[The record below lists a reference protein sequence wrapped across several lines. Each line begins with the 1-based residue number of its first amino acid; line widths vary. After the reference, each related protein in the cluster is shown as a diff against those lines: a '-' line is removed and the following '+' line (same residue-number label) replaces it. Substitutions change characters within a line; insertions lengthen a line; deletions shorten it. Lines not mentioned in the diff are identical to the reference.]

1 MQEPHREPLETQC
14 RREVSELMA
23 ANLEVVGSED
33 GLAVLYFHGAASV
46 RDFGPSDEL
55 RKRSGIRL
63 FRFCR
68 PGYDN
73 SAARP
78 SASLIDVAEDALSI
92 LVSMGIE
99 SVVVLGWSGG
109 GPYAL
114 ASMFAKT
121 RIVSKVGLI
130 ASWAPMSP
138 PDPGLPDGVRFFMK
152 AAQVLPRPLLRVAL
166 AATGRRTAGHAD
178 DIRRVARPWGFA
190 LSELPSLPPVAVW
203 HATND
208 PNVPIKPWQNQATVA
223 LHEHDGQWHEPSET
237 VWVEV
242 FDWAKSRSASA
253 PSSLKRT

>member
-1 MQEPHREPLETQC
+1 MQRTNRYVNVSIRSIDVSKCRAASRTIETQC

-23 ANLEVVGSED
+23 ANLEVVGSEN

-55 RKRSGIRL
+55 CIRSGIRL

-78 SASLIDVAEDALSI
+78 SASLIDVAKDALSI

-114 ASMFAKT
+114 ASVFAKT
-121 RIVSKVGLI
+121 HIRSRTTRPCLVRCERSRFLRECLYDDWRKV
-130 ASWAPMSP
+130 
-138 PDPGLPDGVRFFMK
+138 
-152 AAQVLPRPLLRVAL
+152 
-166 AATGRRTAGHAD
+166 T
-178 DIRRVARPWGFA
+178 RRVPAR
-190 LSELPSLPPVAVW
+190 
-203 HATND
+203 T
-208 PNVPIKPWQNQATVA
+208 
-223 LHEHDGQWHEPSET
+223 
-237 VWVEV
+237 
-242 FDWAKSRSASA
+242 SRWRPKAQH
-253 PSSLKRT
+253 RGT